1 MSDFCRM
8 PDLWELM
15 LTPEEVVTI
24 IACVETL
31 TAGENAEAFSAAE
44 LEALTKMRDQ
54 LTGDL
59 DEDIPF

>member
-1 MSDFCRM
+1 
-8 PDLWELM
+8 M

-24 IACVETL
+24 IDCVETL

-59 DEDIPF
+59 DE